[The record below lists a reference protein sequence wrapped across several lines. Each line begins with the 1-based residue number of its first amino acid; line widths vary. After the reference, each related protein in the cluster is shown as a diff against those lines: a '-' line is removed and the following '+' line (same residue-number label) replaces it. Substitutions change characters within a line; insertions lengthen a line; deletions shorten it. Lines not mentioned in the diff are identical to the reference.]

1 MFDAII
7 LIIASLLVAVFV
19 VGWLLNLRR
28 KSIDLS
34 KRSSL
39 DLPGLIAVPDRHPET
54 PCRYCALRDDTG
66 PCTVAEFDLMERC
79 SIKMPD
85 GLEPIYIK
93 EDSSKPLN
101 YSEVRNYVKNTKH
114 HFPRA

>member
-1 MFDAII
+1 MLEIMI
-7 LIIASLLVAVFV
+7 LVVVSLLALIFV
-19 VGWLLNLRR
+19 VGWLLNLRG

-54 PCRYCALRDDTG
+54 PCRYCALRDGTG
-66 PCTVAEFDLMERC
+66 PCAVAEFDLMERC

-85 GLEPIYIK
+85 GLESIYIK